1 MKQQVKICLFTV
13 ISVFFLTYPLHA
25 AREANREHHLMP
37 VPKTIFW
44 EIGEFRLEDSFRINV
59 AGEAGE
65 RTFKAATRALRRLS
79 GRTGLFFDQD
89 FITEINQSPEAE
101 LELMCYR
108 PGELKLGENE
118 SYRLRISSR
127 EMILEAE
134 TELGLMHGL
143 ETWLQLLESDEEGYF
158 FPAVII
164 EDEPRFPWRGLMID
178 VCRHFQPVHV
188 ILQNIDAMAAMK
200 MNVLHLHL
208 SEDQGFRV
216 ESKVYPLLHE
226 KGSDGLYF
234 TQCQIREIVEYAAER
249 GIRVVPEFDMPSH
262 STAWFVG
269 HPELSSKDTTYSIE
283 RSWGVK
289 DPGMNPASEYTYAFL
304 DTFIAEMTTLFPD
317 PYFHIGG
324 DENNGKW
331 WLENSE
337 IVAFMDSMEFE
348 TTHELQSYFVRRV
361 HEIVRKHDRIMV
373 GWGEI
378 YDPEMPEDVIIHFW
392 WPRMKQMEEAL
403 LKGYKGIVS
412 NGYYI
417 DHFRKTEYHY
427 LMDPVRPE
435 YVTDSLA
442 AENILGGEATSWAE
456 FVTEELTG
464 LRIWPRTAAIAERFW
479 SPAHVRDVEDMYRR
493 LEKVSIRLEEVGLD
507 HLKNRDMMLR
517 RLAGQR
523 DISAL
528 HVLTG
533 TVEPLKHYARHRAV
547 DKKKY
552 VQHAPLTRL
561 VDAAWSDAPDART
574 FRFLVENYIQNPS
587 KEREEQIRAILT
599 KWAKNHKKMA
609 PVIDANPVLW
619 EIRGLSEDLSRSAQ
633 IGLRVLD
640 KKDNW
645 FGLSSKDIDQYV
657 QELEKMKAPQ
667 GELTLQHLEALIRL
681 VENV

>member
-1 MKQQVKICLFTV
+1 MTHCKNKHVVLFLFILLGSGSLAGMQT
-13 ISVFFLTYPLHA
+13 L
-25 AREANREHHLMP
+25 EREHTLMP
-37 VPKTIFW
+37 VPKEILW
-44 EIGEFRLEDSFRINV
+44 ESGTYRLDDTFRINV

-89 FITEINQSPEAE
+89 YITGINQSPEAA

-108 PGELKLGENE
+108 PGELKLGEDE
-118 SYRLRISSR
+118 SYRLRVSSR
-127 EMILEAE
+127 EMIIEAE

-143 ETWLQLLESDEEGYF
+143 ETWLQLLESDDEGYF

-164 EDEPRFPWRGLMID
+164 EDEPRFLWRGLMID

-216 ESKVYPLLHE
+216 ESKAYPLLHE

-234 TQCQIREIVEYAAER
+234 TQCQIREIVDYAAER

-269 HPELSSKDTTYSIE
+269 YPELSSKDTSYAIE

-289 DPGMNPASEYTYAFL
+289 DPGMNPASEFTYTFL

-331 WLENSE
+331 WNENPD
-337 IVAFMDSMEFE
+337 IVAFMDSMGFE
-348 TTHELQSYFVRRV
+348 TTHELQSYFIKRV
-361 HEIVRKHDRIMV
+361 HDIVRKHKRIMV

-378 YDPEMPEDVIIHFW
+378 YDPEMPQDVLIHFW
-392 WPRMKQMEEAL
+392 GPRMNEMEEAL
-403 LKGYKGIVS
+403 LSGFKGIVS
-412 NGYYI
+412 NGYYV
-417 DHFRKTEYHY
+417 DHFRSAEYHY

-435 YVTDSLA
+435 YVTDTLA
-442 AENILGGEATSWAE
+442 ARNILGGEAASWAE
-456 FVTEELTG
+456 FVTGELTG

-479 SPAHVRDVEDMYRR
+479 SPTHIRDVKDMYRR
-493 LEKVSIRLEEVGLD
+493 LEKTSLHLEELGLD

-523 DISAL
+523 DIEAL

-533 TVEPLKHYARHRAV
+533 TVEPLEHYSRHRAV
-547 DKKKY
+547 ERKKY

-561 VDAAWSDAPDART
+561 VDAAWSDAPDARN
-574 FRFLVENYIQNPS
+574 FRFLVEDYLKEPS
-587 KEREEQIRAILT
+587 KEKEKQIREILSR
-599 KWAKNHKKMA
+599 WAENHKKLA
-609 PVIDANPVLW
+609 PVIDANPILW
-619 EIRGLSEDLSRSAQ
+619 EIRGLSEDLSRSAR
-633 IGLRVLD
+633 IGLKVLD
-640 KKDNW
+640 KKDNL
-645 FGLSSKDIDQYV
+645 FGLSSKEINKYV
-657 QELEKMKAPQ
+657 QVLEEMTAPR
-667 GELTLQHLEALIRL
+667 GELTLEHLEALKKL
-681 VENV
+681 VGNV

>member
-1 MKQQVKICLFTV
+1 MIHRKIAFLLSVCIVFLWV
-13 ISVFFLTYPLHA
+13 RGVPGMPIS
-25 AREANREHHLMP
+25 EREHTLMP
-37 VPKTIFW
+37 VPKEIIW
-44 EIGEFRLEDSFRINV
+44 ESGIFRLDDSFRINV

-79 GRTGLFFDQD
+79 GRTGLFLDQD
-89 FITEINQSPEAE
+89 YITRINQSPEAG

-108 PGELKLGENE
+108 SGELKLGEDE
-118 SYRLRISSR
+118 SYRLRVSTR
-127 EMILEAE
+127 EMIIEAE

-143 ETWLQLLESDEEGYF
+143 ETWLQLLESDEEGYY
-158 FPAVII
+158 FPAVMI

-216 ESKVYPLLHE
+216 ESKAYPLLHQ
-226 KGSDGLYF
+226 KGSDGFYF
-234 TQCQIREIVEYAAER
+234 TQCQIREIVDYAAER

-269 HPELSSKDTTYSIE
+269 YPELSSKDTIYTVE

-331 WLENSE
+331 WKENPE
-337 IVAFMDSMEFE
+337 IVAFMDSMGFE
-348 TTHELQSYFVRRV
+348 TTHELQSYFVKRV
-361 HEIVRKHDRIMV
+361 HEIVRKHDRIML

-378 YDPEMPEDVIIHFW
+378 YDPEMPQDVLIHFW

-403 LKGYKGIVS
+403 LKGFKGIVS
-412 NGYYI
+412 NGYYV
-417 DHFRKTEYHY
+417 DHFRKAEYHY

-435 YVTDSLA
+435 FVKDSLA
-442 AENILGGEATSWAE
+442 AQNILGGEAASWAE
-456 FVTEELTG
+456 FVTGELTS
-464 LRIWPRTAAIAERFW
+464 LRIWPRTAAIAERYW
-479 SPAHVRDVEDMYRR
+479 SPAHIRDVEDMYRR
-493 LEKVSIRLEEVGLD
+493 LEHVNIRLEELGLD

-523 DISAL
+523 DIAAL
-528 HVLTG
+528 EILTG
-533 TVEPLKHYARHRAV
+533 TVEPLKNYARHRAV

-561 VDAAWSDAPDART
+561 VDAAWSDAPDARK
-574 FRFLVENYIQNPS
+574 FRFLVRDYLQDPS
-587 KEREEQIRAILT
+587 PEKEAEIRMILT
-599 KWAKNHKKMA
+599 QWAGNHNKLA
-609 PVIDANPVLW
+609 PVIDANPILW
-619 EIRGLSEDLSRSAQ
+619 EIRGLSEDLSRSAR
-633 IGLRVLD
+633 IGLKILD
-640 KKDNW
+640 KKDSW
-645 FGLSSKDIDQYV
+645 FGLSSKVIDQYI
-657 QELEKMKAPQ
+657 QELEKMKTPR
-667 GELTLQHLEALIRL
+667 GELTLQHLDALIQL
-681 VENV
+681 IQNV

>member
-1 MKQQVKICLFTV
+1 MIHSKNKRVVLFLFILLWSGSLAGMQT
-13 ISVFFLTYPLHA
+13 L
-25 AREANREHHLMP
+25 EREHTLMP
-37 VPKTIFW
+37 VPKEILW
-44 EIGEFRLEDSFRINV
+44 ESGIFRLDDTFRINV

-89 FITEINQSPEAE
+89 YITGINQSPEAG

-108 PGELKLGENE
+108 TGELKLGEDE
-118 SYRLRISSR
+118 SYRLRVSSR
-127 EMILEAE
+127 EMIIEAE

-143 ETWLQLLESDEEGYF
+143 ETWLQLLESDDEGYF

-164 EDEPRFPWRGLMID
+164 KDEPRFPWRGLMID
-178 VCRHFQPVHV
+178 VCRHFQPLHV
-188 ILQNIDAMAAMK
+188 ILQNIDAMAAVK

-208 SEDQGFRV
+208 SDDQGFRM
-216 ESKVYPLLHE
+216 ESKAYPLLHQ

-234 TQCQIREIVEYAAER
+234 TQCQIREIVDYAAER

-269 HPELSSKDTTYSIE
+269 YPELSSKDTTYTIE

-289 DPGMNPASEYTYAFL
+289 DPGMNPASEFTYAFL

-331 WLENSE
+331 WKENPD
-337 IVAFMDSMEFE
+337 IVAFMDSMGFE
-348 TTHELQSYFVRRV
+348 TTHELQTYFVQRV
-361 HEIVRKHDRIMV
+361 YNIVRKHNRIMA

-378 YDPEMPEDVIIHFW
+378 YDPEMPRDVLIHFW
-392 WPRMKQMEEAL
+392 WPRMKEMEEAL
-403 LKGYKGIVS
+403 LNGFKGIVS
-412 NGYYI
+412 NGYYV
-417 DHFRKTEYHY
+417 DHFRTAEYHY
-427 LMDPVRPE
+427 LMDPIRPE
-435 YVTDSLA
+435 YVTDTLA
-442 AENILGGEATSWAE
+442 ARNILGGEAASWAE

-479 SPAHVRDVEDMYRR
+479 SPAHIRDVEDMYRR
-493 LEKVSIRLEEVGLD
+493 LEKTSLRLEEIGLD

-523 DISAL
+523 DIAAL

-533 TVEPLKHYARHRAV
+533 TVEPLEHYSRHRAV
-547 DKKKY
+547 ERKKY

-561 VDAAWSDAPDART
+561 VDAAWSDAPDARN
-574 FRFLVENYIQNPS
+574 FRFLVRDYLKEPS
-587 KEREEQIRAILT
+587 IEKEKQIREILYR
-599 KWAKNHKKMA
+599 WAENHKKLA
-609 PVIDANPVLW
+609 PVIDANPILW

-633 IGLRVLD
+633 IGLKVLE
-640 KKDNW
+640 KKDSW
-645 FGLSSKDIDQYV
+645 FGPSSKDINQYV
-657 QELEKMKAPQ
+657 RELEKMKAPR
-667 GELTLQHLEALIRL
+667 GELTLEHLDALIQL

>member
-1 MKQQVKICLFTV
+1 MIHRHYACFVLSLFILLSVRGLPGMQVSERDHT
-13 ISVFFLTYPLHA
+13 
-25 AREANREHHLMP
+25 LMP
-37 VPKTIFW
+37 VPKEILW
-44 EIGEFRLEDSFRINV
+44 EAGIFRLDDSFRINV

-89 FITEINQSPEAE
+89 FVTGINQSPEAG

-108 PGELKLGENE
+108 PGELKLGEDE
-118 SYRLRISSR
+118 SYRLRISTR

-143 ETWLQLLESDEEGYF
+143 ETWLQLLESDDEGYY
-158 FPAVII
+158 FPAVLI
-164 EDEPRFPWRGLMID
+164 EDDPRFPWRGLMID
-178 VCRHFQPVHV
+178 VCRHFQPIHV

-208 SEDQGFRV
+208 SDDQGFRV
-216 ESKVYPLLHE
+216 ESKAYPLLHQ
-226 KGSDGLYF
+226 KGSDGFYF
-234 TQCQIREIVEYAAER
+234 TQCQIREIVDYAAER
-249 GIRVVPEFDMPSH
+249 GIRVIPEFDMPSH
-262 STAWFVG
+262 TTAWFPG
-269 HPELSSKDTTYSIE
+269 YPKLSSKDTVYTVE

-317 PYFHIGG
+317 KYFHIGG

-331 WLENSE
+331 WLQNAD
-337 IVAFMDSMEFE
+337 ITAFMDSMGYES
-348 TTHELQSYFVRRV
+348 THELQSYFVRRV
-361 HEIVRKHDRIMV
+361 HDIVRKHDKIMI

-378 YDPEMPEDVIIHFW
+378 YDPDMPKDVMIHFW

-417 DHFRKTEYHY
+417 DHFRNAEYHY

-435 YVTDSLA
+435 YITDSLA
-442 AENILGGEATSWAE
+442 AQNILGGEVASWAE
-456 FVTEELTG
+456 FVTGELTS

-479 SPAHVRDVEDMYRR
+479 SPADIRDVKDMYRR
-493 LEKVSIRLEEVGLD
+493 LEIVSVRLEEVGLD

-523 DISAL
+523 DIMAL

-533 TVEPLKHYARHRAV
+533 TVEPLEHYARHRTV
-547 DKKKY
+547 ERKKY

-561 VDAAWSDAPDART
+561 VDAAWSDAPDARN
-574 FRFLVENYIQNPS
+574 FRFIVEDYIQNPS
-587 KEREEQIRAILT
+587 KEREEKIRAILT
-599 KWAKNHKKMA
+599 KWAENHKKLV
-609 PVIDANPVLW
+609 PVIDANPILW
-619 EIRGLSEDLSRSAQ
+619 EIRGLSKDLSRSAR
-633 IGLRVLD
+633 IGLNVLD
-640 KKDNW
+640 EKGSW
-645 FGLSSKDIDQYV
+645 FGISSKTIDQYI
-657 QELEKMKAPQ
+657 QELEKMKTPR
-667 GELTLQHLEALIRL
+667 GELTLQHLDALIQL
-681 VENV
+681 IENV